1 MSPDPNA
8 PCGDH
13 ALLDVTDAK
22 GVSKALVPYRRAKPM
37 RGVFEVLVTA
47 FPLVLIWALAC
58 VALHYR
64 IWWGLVLVL
73 PAAAFLVRLFMIQH
87 DCGHGSFFAD
97 KHANDWLG
105 RIIGV
110 FTLTPYDY
118 WRQSHAIHHASS
130 GALDNRTLGGVET
143 LTVDEYAL
151 RKWRGRLA
159 YRLYRHPLVMFGLGP
174 TYLFLIQQRLPVG
187 LMRGGW
193 RPWLS
198 TMGTNLAI
206 AALAGGTFWL
216 MGARAFLMVNV
227 PIVVLA
233 GTIGI
238 WLFYV
243 QHQFETT
250 YWARDGEWEL
260 RDAALRGSSHYDLP
274 PVVRWFTANIGVHHI
289 HHLSSRIPFYRLRE
303 VLKDHPQLVAVGR
316 ITLWQSLRC
325 INLSLWDEAA
335 QRLVSF
341 REFHRTHGHGAAV
354 AQGAAT

>member
-1 MSPDPNA
+1 MPAEIDVDRANR
-8 PCGDH
+8 DT
-13 ALLDVTDAK
+13 LDVSDAK
-22 GVSKALVPYRRAKPM
+22 GVSKALVPYRRAKPL
-37 RGVFEVLVTA
+37 RGVFEIAVTA
-47 FPLVLIWALAC
+47 APLVAIWALAC
-58 VALHYR
+58 VALHFGV
-64 IWWGLVLVL
+64 WWGLLLVL

-87 DCGHGSFFAD
+87 DCGHGSFFPD
-97 KHANDWLG
+97 KHANDWVG
-105 RIIGV
+105 RVIGV
-110 FTLTPYDY
+110 LTLTPYDY

-143 LTVDEYAL
+143 LTVDEYAAL
-151 RKWRGRLA
+151 NWRGRLG
-159 YRLYRHPLVMFGLGP
+159 YRLYRHPVVMFGLGP
-174 TYLFLIQQRLPVG
+174 TYLFLLQQRLPVG

-206 AALAGGTFWL
+206 AGLVGGTLWV
-216 MGARAFLMVNV
+216 MGLRAFLLVNV

-243 QHQFETT
+243 QHQFEATH
-250 YWARDGEWEL
+250 WSRDPEWDL
-260 RDAALRGSSHYDLP
+260 REAALRGSSHYDLP
-274 PVVRWFTANIGVHHI
+274 PVVRWFTANIGVHHV

-303 VLKDHPQLVAVGR
+303 VLNDHPQLADVGR
-316 ITLWQSLRC
+316 ITFWQSLRC

-341 REFHRTHGHGAAV
+341 KEFRIANSRRNAVGAT
-354 AQGAAT
+354 AA